1 MQLKYNHG
9 DKILIPEI
17 STSPLTIMSIHEGG
31 FGRVYEVITYSGDKV
46 ALKILKWELGLNR
59 ADLVSEAE
67 KLADLAN
74 HPNITEVLGLYKLD
88 GNPCIAMRYYP
99 QTLAVEMINRLTPP
113 RILEILNQIAF
124 GLAYLHDEVGM
135 LHLDLKPQNI
145 LIDENG
151 VASISDFGISVAF
164 PKPTQNSITKDLF
177 MSGIT
182 GTITYMSPEQ
192 FTTHK
197 VSPKTDIFSLGTL
210 LYEILTGRHP
220 FICDSY
226 EQTVNNIL
234 TIKPTFNTREKILI
248 PSLLRNICLACL
260 EKNPTL
266 RPKATDIFKITLK
279 ENSCKSLSTST
290 YKVDSARLINKA
302 STLAAIGRLNEAQL
316 ILEECLESEPYNL
329 SAAIN
334 LAEVYY
340 LSGNI
345 NKSVEFAE
353 IAFSIF
359 KWFPNNQD
367 SLVTLFTN
375 ISSYY
380 LSINPKKSIDYAR
393 NATQLDSYDW
403 QALGNIAE
411 GCRVLGESHGDQ
423 NLLNDGLESCHK
435 AMALNPDNLKLK
447 VTYGGILLALKDYK
461 ILSPCIVDLLNTYGG
476 DDIHLRF
483 LLIRTLIAVDQLTEA
498 EDWLA
503 PMRKHKELTSMV
515 AIADKELLRKIN
527 P

>member
-17 STSPLTIMSIHEGG
+17 STSPLTVMSIHEGG
-31 FGRVYEVITYSGDKV
+31 FGRVYEVITYSGDRV
-46 ALKILKWELGLNR
+46 ALKVLKWELGLNR
-59 ADLVSEAE
+59 ADLVREAE

-74 HPNITEVLGLYKLD
+74 HPNITEVLGLFKLD

-99 QTLAVEMINRLTPP
+99 QTLGVEMINRLTFP

-151 VASISDFGISVAF
+151 IASISDFGISVAL
-164 PKPTQNSITKDLF
+164 PRPTNNGITKDLF

-192 FTTHK
+192 FTTYK

-210 LYEILTGRHP
+210 LFELLTGRHP
-220 FICDSY
+220 FISTSY
-226 EQTVNNIL
+226 EQTVINIL

-260 EKNPTL
+260 EKSPAL
-266 RPKATDIFKITLK
+266 RPKAIDIFKVSLK
-279 ENSCKSLSTST
+279 ENSFKSLSPST
-290 YKVDSARLINKA
+290 PKVDSTQLINKA
-302 STLAAIGRLNEAQL
+302 STLAAIGRFNDAQS

-345 NKSVEFAE
+345 KKSVKFAE
-353 IAFSIF
+353 HAFNIA
-359 KWFPNNQD
+359 KWSPGTQE

-375 ISSYY
+375 ISNYY
-380 LSINPKKSIDYAR
+380 LSINPQKSIDYAH
-393 NATQLDSYDW
+393 NATQLDSNDW

-411 GCRVLGESHGDQ
+411 GCRVLGESHGDRD
-423 NLLNDGLESCHK
+423 LLNDGLESCHR
-435 AMALNPDNLKLK
+435 AMKLSPDDLKLK

-461 ILSPCIVDLLNTYGG
+461 TLSPYIVHLLNTYGG
-476 DDIHLRF
+476 DDIHLRL

-503 PMRKHKELTSMV
+503 PMRKHKELTAIV
-515 AIADKELLRKIN
+515 AIADKELLKKSN